1 MPADARER
9 AIARAVE
16 KRERAYRAT
25 IIKLA
30 TFIVVM
36 LVVMTGLF
44 MVFSRYMPGDTDRYS
59 AIFTSA
65 SQMKNGSRVQIA
77 GVNVGTV
84 TKIRLTRDNLAEVD
98 FNVKD
103 DFTLP
108 RSVRALIRYE
118 NLTGDRYLALEPGD
132 GPRKAILEPGSQ
144 IPVTQTEPALD
155 LDNLLGGFKPLLRTL
170 DADDVNDLT
179 AALIAVFQGQSGAME
194 TLLQHT
200 DEFTNQLADRDQLI
214 GSVIDNLNTTLGT
227 LQEGH
232 QGLDESVDRL
242 QQLISGL
249 APDRGIIGESITQSA
264 GATTRLADLL
274 DATRPDIKETLTALG
289 QTSDTALESEDF
301 LRTLLGNLP
310 GDFKTLSNLG
320 SYGAWLQIYFCRI
333 RLILPGPGES
343 QYYFTAIDVMGDTT
357 KAGGRCSP

>member
-1 MPADARER
+1 MADTREQ
-9 AIARAVE
+9 AIENAVA

-30 TFIVVM
+30 TFVVVM

-44 MVFSRYMPGDTDRYS
+44 LVFSRYQPGATDRYS
-59 AIFTSA
+59 AIFSSA

-84 TKIRLTRDNLAEVD
+84 HHIGLTRDNKAKVD
-98 FNVKD
+98 FSVD
-103 DFTLP
+103 DTFRLP
-108 RSVRALIRYE
+108 KTVHALIRYE

-132 GPRKAILEPGSQ
+132 GPIHDYLPPGAQ
-144 IPVTQTEPALD
+144 IPESATEPALD
-155 LDNLLGGFKPLLRTL
+155 LDHLLGGFKPLFRTL
-170 DADDVNDLT
+170 KANEVNDLS
-179 AALIAVFQGQSGAME
+179 AALIAVFQGQSGALN

-200 DEFTNQLADRDQLI
+200 ASFTGQLADRDALI

-227 LQEGH
+227 LQNDH
-232 QGLDESVDRL
+232 AGLDHSVDLL
-242 QQLISGL
+242 QQLVSGL
-249 APDRGIIGESITQSA
+249 SDDRSIIGESIGQTSS
-264 GATTRLADLL
+264 ATTRLADLL
-274 DATRPDIKETLTALG
+274 GTTRPDIKQSLTSLG
-289 QTSDTALESEDF
+289 QTSDQALQSEDF

-333 RLILPGPGES
+333 RLILPGPGDS
-343 QYYFTAIDVMGDTT
+343 QYYFTAIDAMGDKT